1 MHIQHKEPPVVV
13 YQKGITGEHCFRRGF
28 FLFQLTNEDLLLVPE
43 VAALVDMATKLANS
57 VSDAALDEA
66 REAWGNTNVA
76 VVKHWREQT
85 RAALAPFQETDDAE
99 A

>member
-1 MHIQHKEPPVVV
+1 MPNGYEQEQSDKRVRYMLAVE
-13 YQKGITGEHCFRRGF
+13 R
-28 FLFQLTNEDLLLVPE
+28 
-43 VAALVDMATKLANS
+43 LVDMATKLANS

-85 RAALAPFQETDDAE
+85 RAALAPFQEADDGTHH
-99 A
+99 